1 MLHGVLRERAYE
13 LYVFIIAILV
23 VLVYCIVEYAFLNVE
38 GRTTV
43 KLVSIFSEHYRN
55 MFYNYGF
62 SAQYYHKAGIKA
74 MNLWSHACVTLFK
87 SAQFLKSDSL
97 TFYK

>member
-1 MLHGVLRERAYE
+1 MQICHISYTVSFCFFAAFCTFYMLHGVLRERAYE

-62 SAQYYHKAGIKA
+62 SAQYYHKAGI
-74 MNLWSHACVTLFK
+74 
-87 SAQFLKSDSL
+87 
-97 TFYK
+97 